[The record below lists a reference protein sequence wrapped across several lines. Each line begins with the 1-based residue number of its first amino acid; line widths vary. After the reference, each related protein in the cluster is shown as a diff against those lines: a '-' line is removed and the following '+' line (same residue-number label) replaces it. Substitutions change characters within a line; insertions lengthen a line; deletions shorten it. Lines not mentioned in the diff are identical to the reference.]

1 MDWQATISGWLDED
15 WVRYLLLPGL
25 AALGLALAGW
35 RGERRRKARRDP
47 DAVSWVPWLGLTFW
61 SSPARGQQRQP
72 AEALRG
78 LQAGSW

>member
-47 DAVSWVPWLGLTFW
+47 DAVSWIPWLGLTFW
-61 SSPARGQQRQP
+61 SSFAAMLLLGM
-72 AEALRG
+72 ALKAW
-78 LQAGSW
+78 LAG

>member
-25 AALGLALAGW
+25 AALSLALAGW

-61 SSPARGQQRQP
+61 SSFAAMLLLGM
-72 AEALRG
+72 ALKAW
-78 LQAGSW
+78 LAG

>member
-1 MDWQATISGWLDED
+1 MDWQATISGWFDED

-61 SSPARGQQRQP
+61 SSFAAMLLLGM
-72 AEALRG
+72 ALKAW
-78 LQAGSW
+78 LAG